1 MNIPNIPSTAS
12 VALLCAVMD
21 VFMGLPFLAG
31 SSSMRPIYA
40 SSNNCP
46 RFSFGASAPSFRQ
59 RRRSVKAR
67 RFNELVFDH

>member
-40 SSNNCP
+40 SIASNNCP
-46 RFSFGASAPSFRQ
+46 RFSFGAPAPHSVGDPSKRDGSAS
-59 RRRSVKAR
+59 
-67 RFNELVFDH
+67 